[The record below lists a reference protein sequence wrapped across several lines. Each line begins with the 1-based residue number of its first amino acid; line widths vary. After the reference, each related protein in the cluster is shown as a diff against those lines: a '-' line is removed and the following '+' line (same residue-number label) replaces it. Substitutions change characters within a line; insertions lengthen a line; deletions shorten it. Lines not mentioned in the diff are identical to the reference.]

1 MRVFKVLLPI
11 LILSAG
17 VLGAFA
23 IITAKP
29 AVEEKQVAHELPV
42 VEVVTASPEV
52 VRLNVHSQGV
62 VAPRTEINLVSEVA
76 GKIIQVHPS
85 FAAAGFFEKGEVLLT
100 IDPRDYDLAVTKM
113 QARVA
118 EARKE
123 LLREQA
129 EAEQAARE
137 WQALGDGGG
146 ASDYVLRKPHL
157 EERRAKLAAAEAD
170 HAEARLKRARCELRA
185 PFAGRVREKKAD
197 IGQYV
202 TAGESLARIYGID
215 VAEVRLPVTSEQL
228 DLVALPLSYRDAAD
242 RGPRPGVRL
251 SARLGGR
258 TYRWQGEIVRTEGVF
273 DDQTGILYAI
283 AQVPDPYGYREGA
296 PPLAVG
302 LFVQAEI
309 EGRERRDVVG
319 LPRSALRGA
328 YRVLVV
334 DQENQLRFRDI
345 AVLRGD
351 REQVFLGDGVKPGE
365 RVIVS
370 ALETPVEG
378 MKVRVEAGGWRLEAG
393 GWRLGGLTPSYERSQ
408 ETTGIRIG

>member
-1 MRVFKVLLPI
+1 MKVFKVLLPI
-11 LILSAG
+11 VILAAG
-17 VLGAFA
+17 ALGAFV
-23 IITAKP
+23 IIVAKP
-29 AVEEKQVAHELPV
+29 EIEKKQIAHELPV
-42 VEVVTASPEV
+42 VEVVTAQPKT

-62 VAPRTEINLVSEVA
+62 VAPRTEIKLVSEIP
-76 GKIIQVHPS
+76 GKIIHVHPA
-85 FAAAGFFEKGEVLLT
+85 FAAGGFFKTGEVLLT
-100 IDPRDYDLAVTKM
+100 IDPRDYELAVTRTE
-113 QARVA
+113 AEVA

-123 LLREQA
+123 LLREEA

-137 WQALGDGGG
+137 WQALGDGGE

-157 EERRAKLAAAEAD
+157 EERRAKLAAARAD
-170 HAEARLKRARCELRA
+170 LAEARLKRARCELRA

-202 TAGESLARIYGID
+202 TAGETLARLYGID
-215 VAEVRLPVTSEQL
+215 VAEVRLPVTNEQL

-258 TYRWQGEIVRTEGVF
+258 TYQWQGEIVRTEGVF

-319 LPRSALRGA
+319 LPRSALVRGA

-334 DQENQLRFRDI
+334 DQENQLRFRDV

-351 REQVFLGDGVKPGE
+351 REQVFVGDGVKPGE

-378 MKVRVEAGGWRLEAG
+378 MKVRIEAGGRRLETG
-393 GWRLGGLTPSYERSQ
+393 DRRLE
-408 ETTGIRIG
+408 EKK